1 MTHHGPVGL
10 GPVLAQVGAGLA
22 AGSPAVLWG
31 VRGSGRTTF
40 LDALAD
46 AAAERGDRPLRLR
59 LREDGAPIRY
69 GALTDL
75 LAALDPLDLLLPAG
89 PLQSAVDV
97 LLRRRALPREGMDPV
112 AVRLALGRVL
122 ARASG
127 TLLLIDDVQWMD
139 HDSVRALAHV
149 LHSLPRGTVRVAVTR
164 RCATPPGTSEVCG
177 PGAVPYELA
186 PLDVDQVALL
196 LERRALPGR
205 WAARVHAMSGGNPAL
220 TVAVAR
226 ELRDARPGPA
236 PVGAS
241 CPSHAAASWPAA
253 LPAPVTATL
262 LLAALAVDPSSA
274 VLRRAGCERVDAD
287 LALAAEAGIV
297 SLGPDGSIAFRGT
310 VLRDA
315 VLAQAWDGRRS
326 AAHRAL
332 ATAVEDPVEAVWH
345 RALAADGFDAG
356 LAAEIESAATDAR
369 RAGQRSWAGELELLA
384 ARRTPPSDRA
394 HRLARLAAATTDA
407 AAAGRS
413 DLAGRV
419 AAAVRV
425 NRGSP
430 AELIATLLA
439 VVDSAGQAME
449 EMDQVLTQAA
459 GTAEGHP
466 SLMAA
471 VEMRVAVKANVCE
484 GRPDKARAAAA
495 RAAALGRQG
504 RDAASEAAAL
514 TMRARMERILDDPA
528 AERTLRD
535 ALALDVSVDL
545 LGVRSSPQYLAAR
558 HAVFDDRLPEA
569 RAQLLELLGVAER
582 QGVAADLEEVLRSLA
597 EVDARAGSCAQAL
610 RWSDRASAVCVASGL
625 SPGPVWYTAALA
637 ETAGGSFTRATEFAA
652 RAARTSHEEHDMI
665 FASRSLLALG
675 TVQLITGSAVEAS
688 RTLERVAAL
697 ERQQQVADPR
707 ILRWRPEL
715 VEALAVGNRLDE
727 AEEQAAEAA
736 RITAGY
742 PDSGVFAALQRA
754 RAHCAARRGECDTA
768 AAMLHEAAERFGCLR
783 LPIEEGRTRV
793 ALGVL
798 ERARR
803 RPAAARTAWKDA
815 TGLFRQ
821 AQARPWTTLTQNLLD
836 RLEGTRTAPG
846 VASPRLTEAEHRLAL
861 LVVQGLT
868 NHDAAA
874 TLFLSV
880 KTVESTLSR
889 VYRKLGIRS
898 RTQLAAALRG

>member
-1 MTHHGPVGL
+1 MTQHGPVGL
-10 GPVLAQVGAGLA
+10 GPVLAEVEAGLA
-22 AGSPAVLWG
+22 AGTPAVLWG
-31 VRGSGRTTF
+31 VRGSGRTAA

-46 AAAERGDRPLRLR
+46 AATGRGERTLRLPLR
-59 LREDGAPIRY
+59 ENGVPAPY

-75 LAALDPLDLLLPAG
+75 LTAMDPLDLLLPAG

-97 LLRRRALPREGMDPV
+97 LLRRRALPPQGPDPV
-112 AVRLALGRVL
+112 AVRLALGQVL
-122 ARASG
+122 ARTSG
-127 TLLLIDDVQWMD
+127 ALLLIDDVQWTD
-139 HDSVRALAHV
+139 HDSARALAHV
-149 LHSLPRGTVRVAVTR
+149 LPSLPPGTLRVAVTR
-164 RCATPPGTSEVCG
+164 RCATPPGAPEVAG
-177 PGAVPYELA
+177 PRTVPYELA
-186 PLDVDQVALL
+186 PLDVDQVAHL

-205 WAARVHAMSGGNPAL
+205 WAARVHAMSGGNPGLAL
-220 TVAVAR
+220 AVAR
-226 ELRDARPGPA
+226 ELRDTPPGPA
-236 PVGAS
+236 SAGTS
-241 CPSHAAASWPAA
+241 CPPQAAASWLAA

-262 LLAALAVDPSSA
+262 LTAALAVDPSAA

-297 SLGPDGSIAFRGT
+297 TLGPEGSLAFRGA

-315 VLAQAWDGRRS
+315 VRARAPGGAQA

-332 ATAVEDPVEAVWH
+332 AAAVEDPVEAVWH
-345 RALAADGFDAG
+345 RALAADGFDAA
-356 LAAEIESAATDAR
+356 LAAEIGAAAADAR

-384 ARRTPPSDRA
+384 ARRTPPAERA
-394 HRLARLAAATTDA
+394 GRLARLAAATTDA

-430 AELIATLLA
+430 AEVIAALLA
-439 VVDSAGQAME
+439 VVDSAGQAMA
-449 EMDQVLTQAA
+449 EMDQVLTRAA
-459 GTAEGHP
+459 GAAQGHP

-484 GRPDKARAAAA
+484 GRPDRARAAAA
-495 RAAALGRQG
+495 RAAELGRRG
-504 RDAASEAAAL
+504 RDRACEAAAL

-528 AERTLRD
+528 AEDTLRD
-535 ALALDVSVDL
+535 ALALDVPVDV
-545 LGVRSSPQYLAAR
+545 LGVSSSPQYLAAR

-569 RAQLLELLGVAER
+569 RARLLDLLGVAER
-582 QGVAADLEEVLRSLA
+582 HGVAADLEEVLRSLA

-610 RWSDRASAVCVASGL
+610 RWSERASAVCAASGL

-637 ETAGGSFTRATEFAA
+637 ETAGGSFTRAAEFAA
-652 RAARTSHEEHDMI
+652 RAARTSHEEHDMV

-675 TVQLITGSAVEAS
+675 TVQLVTGSAAEAA
-688 RTLERVAAL
+688 RTLARVAEL

-715 VEALAVGNRLDE
+715 VEALAAGGRLDE

-736 RITAGY
+736 RITAAHPGT
-742 PDSGVFAALQRA
+742 GAFAGLQRA
-754 RAHCAARRGECDTA
+754 RAQCAARRGDLDTA
-768 AAMLHEAAERFGCLR
+768 AGLLREAAERFGCLR
-783 LPIEEGRTRV
+783 LPLEEGRTRV
-793 ALGVL
+793 ALGLL
-798 ERARR
+798 ERTRR
-803 RPAAARTAWKDA
+803 RPAAARTAWTGA
-815 TGLFRQ
+815 AGLFQQ
-821 AQARPWTTLTQNLLD
+821 AQARPWTALTQNLLA
-836 RLEGTRTAPG
+836 RLEGPRSAPG
-846 VASPRLTEAEHRLAL
+846 TASPELTDAERRLAL

-874 TLFLSV
+874 TLFISV

-898 RTQLAAALRG
+898 RTQLAAVLRT